1 MDAKKCWSLDFGVGV
16 CLSEINVMSVDAL
29 VDSFRRFITLRSD
42 PISAPH
48 MREIVALGSEPV
60 PPDAL
65 SSFTTGNSGNGQVVQ
80 MIALDMDGT
89 VLNPRESITPRVHHA
104 IHLAVKRGIQ
114 VVLATARPP
123 RSVRF
128 YHRAL
133 KLKTPIISHNGALI
147 WDENKKCVIRHISL
161 PHALVRRVID
171 FARNRCPEVIPSVEI
186 IDKLYSD
193 HFGMVPID
201 AIPVGRTFNPDVIA
215 AMETFLHVPV
225 TRVMFHAKPSVID
238 ELYYLLPRRFEHR
251 IGLFRSDSRLLQI
264 VAPDT
269 NKAMALDYVCKSY
282 GISRTNVLAVG
293 DNANDLP
300 MFQWAGISAAMAN
313 GPEHIR
319 KAAGH
324 VVPSNRED
332 GVAVAIERFAL
343 A

>member
-1 MDAKKCWSLDFGVGV
+1 
-16 CLSEINVMSVDAL
+16 MSVDEL
-29 VDSFRRFITLRSD
+29 VESLRK
-42 PISAPH
+42 
-48 MREIVALGSEPV
+48 IVAPRHKPVGTGKTSEVVAFAKAPAATTSL
-60 PPDAL
+60 P
-65 SSFTTGNSGNGQVVQ
+65 SFETTSEAPLPQVIK

-89 VLNPRESITPRVHHA
+89 LLSPKESITPRVHHA
-104 IHLAVKRGIQ
+104 IHLAAKRGIH

-133 KLKTPIISHNGALI
+133 KLQTPIISHNGALI
-147 WDENKKCVIRHISL
+147 WDENQKCVLRHISL

-171 FARNRCPEVIPSVEI
+171 YARLRCPEVIPSVEI

-193 HFGMVPID
+193 HFGIVPAE
-201 AIPVGRTFNPDVIA
+201 AIPTGRCFNPDVIA

-225 TRVMFHAKPSVID
+225 TRIMFHAKPSIIE
-238 ELYYLLPRRFEHR
+238 ELCQMLPRKFEYR

-269 NKAMALDYVCKSY
+269 NKAMALDFVCKSY
-282 GISRTNVLAVG
+282 GITRDNVLAVG

-300 MFQWAGISAAMAN
+300 MLQWAGVSAAMAN

-319 KAAGH
+319 KAARH

>member
-1 MDAKKCWSLDFGVGV
+1 
-16 CLSEINVMSVDAL
+16 MSVDEL
-29 VDSFRRFITLRSD
+29 VESLRKFVTPARPPGGSRR
-42 PISAPH
+42 PP
-48 MREIVALGSEPV
+48 EIVAFGSAPAATTAL
-60 PPDAL
+60 PPFA
-65 SSFTTGNSGNGQVVQ
+65 SSEVSAASPIK

-89 VLNPRESITPRVHHA
+89 LLSPKESITPRVHHA
-104 IHLAVKRGIQ
+104 IHLAAKRGIH

-133 KLKTPIISHNGALI
+133 KLQTPIISHNGALI
-147 WDENKKCVIRHISL
+147 WDENQKCVLRHISL
-161 PHALVRRVID
+161 PHALVRRVIE
-171 FARNRCPEVIPSVEI
+171 FARRRCPEVIPSVEI

-193 HFGMVPID
+193 HFGIVPVD
-201 AIPVGRTFNPDVIA
+201 AIPAGRCFNPDVIA

-225 TRVMFHAKPSVID
+225 TRVMFHAKPSIIE
-238 ELYYLLPRRFEHR
+238 ELYQTLPHRFEHR

-264 VAPDT
+264 VAPET
-269 NKAMALDYVCKSY
+269 NKALALDFVCKSY
-282 GISRTNVLAVG
+282 GISRNNVLAVG

-300 MFQWAGISAAMAN
+300 MLQWAGISAAMAN

-319 KAAGH
+319 KAARH

>member
-1 MDAKKCWSLDFGVGV
+1 MVVVGLRRW
-16 CLSEINVMSVDAL
+16 CIFCERNVMSVDAL
-29 VDSFRRFITLRSD
+29 VESFRRFITMHSD
-42 PISAPH
+42 PGRSPQ
-48 MREIVALGSEPV
+48 MREIVALGSEP
-60 PPDAL
+60 PPAAAL
-65 SSFTTGNSGNGQVVQ
+65 PSFPADNSGNGQSIK

-104 IHLAVKRGIQ
+104 IHQAVKRGIQ

-171 FARNRCPEVIPSVEI
+171 FARSRCPEVIPSVEI

-193 HFGMVPID
+193 HFGLVPID
-201 AIPVGRTFNPDVIA
+201 ALPAGRTFNPDVIA

-238 ELYYLLPRRFEHR
+238 ELYVLLPRRFERR

-269 NKAMALDYVCKSY
+269 NKALALDFVCKSY
-282 GISRTNVLAVG
+282 GISRANVLAVG

-300 MFQWAGISAAMAN
+300 MLQWAGISAAMAN

-319 KAAGH
+319 KAAAH